1 MNLNIL
7 ILAGGMGTRMKSSL
21 PKVMHSICGRPMLY
35 HIVETSGMLDPEKI
49 ILLIGNGSE
58 MVRDYFEEE
67 NISVEY
73 AYQHEQLG
81 TGDAL
86 RCAVPSIDR
95 DSEVIILSGDVPL
108 IRKDTLEQLYDR
120 HCDGGNAVTVL
131 TMEPENPFGYGR
143 IIKDRENNVIDI
155 AEEKDADNKQRA
167 IREVNTGIY
176 CMKGSFII
184 DSIDEIDNN
193 NAQNEYYITD
203 LIRIA
208 SKKKLTVD
216 SLITHSNSEVLGVNN
231 RSQMAVVES
240 IMLETR
246 KREMM
251 KNGVTM
257 RLPGTIY
264 IDHDATVGRDV
275 IIESSVTLKGRA
287 VIEDNCRIGA
297 GSYIRDKRIVKGTVI
312 KPGTV
317 ID

>member
-35 HIVETSGMLDPEKI
+35 HIVETSGMLEPDKI

-58 MVRDYFEEE
+58 MVRDYFEQE
-67 NISVEY
+67 NIPVEY

-95 DSEVIILSGDVPL
+95 SSEVIILSGDVPL
-108 IRKDTLEQLYDR
+108 IRKDTLEHLYNR
-120 HCDGGNAVTVL
+120 HCDIGSAVTVL

-143 IIKDRENNVIDI
+143 IIKDKEGNVIDI
-155 AEEKDADNKQRA
+155 VEQKDADEKQRTV
-167 IREVNTGIY
+167 REVNTGIY
-176 CMKGSFII
+176 CMNGSFII
-184 DSIDEIDNN
+184 DSIDEIDND

-208 SKKKLTVD
+208 SRKKLTVD
-216 SLITHSNSEVLGVNN
+216 SLITHSSSEVLGVNN
-231 RSQMAVVES
+231 RSQMAGVEN
-240 IMLETR
+240 IMLEAR
-246 KREMM
+246 REEMM

-264 IDHDATVGRDV
+264 IDHDVRVGRDV
-275 IIESSVTLKGRA
+275 IIESSVTLKGST

-297 GSYIRDKRIVKGTVI
+297 GAYIRDEHIVKNTVI